1 MSLFC
6 SVRSGFFQASTD
18 SDIFSLFRLVL
29 STAMQWT
36 EKMSNSC
43 CWLACLRNSRA
54 KMWKMCGCFTRK
66 KKSAREIVRK
76 LLSTIACDIV
86 CVHLNIDFL
95 LVWLGFS
102 CAIIAF
108 TWYCCERRLS
118 TKRSKMTMLS
128 CCTRWMWVRNY
139 LLFSRY
145 PPKFTYTWCDVCA
158 QPQQWA
164 N

>member
-1 MSLFC
+1 MSLFAPFAP
-6 SVRSGFFQASTD
+6 GFSKLHPTTTF
-18 SDIFSLFRLVL
+18 FSLSPRFVNCN
-29 STAMQWT
+29 AMDGKNEQFLL
-36 EKMSNSC
+36 
-43 CWLACLRNSRA
+43 LAGVSPQFSSENV
-54 KMWKMCGCFTRK
+54 WKFHP
-66 KKSAREIVRK
+66 KKSQPEIVRK

-86 CVHLNIDFL
+86 CVHLNMDFL

-108 TWYCCERRLS
+108 TWCCCERRLS

-145 PPKFTYTWCDVCA
+145 PPKFTSTWCDVCA